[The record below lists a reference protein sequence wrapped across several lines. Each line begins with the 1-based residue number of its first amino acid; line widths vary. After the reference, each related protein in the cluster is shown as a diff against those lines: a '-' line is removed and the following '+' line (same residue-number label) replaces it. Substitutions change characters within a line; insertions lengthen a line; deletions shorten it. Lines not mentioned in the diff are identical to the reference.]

1 MRIPKSLKEV
11 LVKDYIKINKIRSA
25 EYDNPFT
32 RTIDLLCIFN
42 KREDVLKC
50 KPSELAIDLSH
61 LLVEPSRVLKQYF
74 TINGKRY
81 GIVNHIND
89 LEAGQY
95 MSFTTYLKGF
105 ADNPNVHIEQMPDIL
120 ASVIF
125 PVDKNN
131 KVMAIEPSY
140 FRNLADDIRN
150 TVTIDE
156 IYGVAVFFCNLS
168 RSLTQCT
175 QDYLSQKLESM
186 TEQSKTAIMEVAK
199 DLESDGVGLPP
210 SIISAMETLQK
221 DPTTKR

>member
-1 MRIPKSLKEV
+1 
-11 LVKDYIKINKIRSA
+11 
-25 EYDNPFT
+25 
-32 RTIDLLCIFN
+32 
-42 KREDVLKC
+42 
-50 KPSELAIDLSH
+50 
-61 LLVEPSRVLKQYF
+61 
-74 TINGKRY
+74 
-81 GIVNHIND
+81 
-89 LEAGQY
+89 

-150 TVTIDE
+150 TMSIEDAYP
-156 IYGVAVFFCNLS
+156 IAVFFLQSVSANL
-168 RSLTQCT
+168 TKCT
-175 QDYLSQKLESM
+175 QDYLSQKLEKHDRG
-186 TEQSKTAIMEVAK
+186 EQDAIMEVAK

-221 DPTTKR
+221 DPTTKK